1 MLVVN
6 AIGADFDG
14 CTFFAKVN
22 PWGSLGPAETL
33 CSVQN
38 TASVSSGEA

>member
-6 AIGADFDG
+6 AIGADLDG

-38 TASVSSGEA
+38 TASVSSGKA